1 MARTNAGACPDQP
14 LWWLALAAGLL
25 PLIAIHLSYLV
36 AALEGFVDWCLPYL
50 QSCTSIS
57 RTGRHGTAYFI
68 FKGVMLPAAVAG
80 LLFWWLNPRWLRQL
94 GARTERLGWLPLLGL
109 VACLALVLY
118 TLALGHAG
126 DGFRLLRRT
135 GVVLYFSLTYLAQ
148 VLLSDALCRVPEW
161 QAQGRR
167 LRTLCLLT
175 LTVAMLTVVLQ
186 AVAYDFYQGIEDGF
200 EWSLALLLNVHALW
214 VALLWRR
221 SHFRAVLQ
229 VRGPR

>member
-1 MARTNAGACPDQP
+1 MARINAGADSGLP
-14 LWWLALAAGLL
+14 LWWLALAAALL
-25 PLIAIHLSYLV
+25 PMITIHLTYLV
-36 AALEGFVDWCLPYL
+36 SALEGFVDWCLPYL

-80 LLFWWLNPRWLRQL
+80 LLFWWLNPRWLRHL
-94 GARTERLGWLPLLGL
+94 GADSERLGWLTLLGV

-135 GVVLYFSLTYLAQ
+135 GVVLYFSLTFLAQ
-148 VLLSDALCRVPEW
+148 LLLSGALCDVPGW
-161 QAQGRR
+161 QTQGRR
-167 LRTLCLLT
+167 LRSLCLLT
-175 LTVAMLTVVLQ
+175 LTVAMATVVLQ
-186 AVAYDFYQGIEDGF
+186 AAAYDFYQSIEDGF
-200 EWSLALLLNVHALW
+200 EWCIALLLNLHALW

-221 SHFRAVLQ
+221 SHFHAVLR
-229 VRGPR
+229 VAG